1 MTEGWL
7 DVVLQIKCLVG
18 VADAKVANAV
28 AQAKPKDFDEWILR
42 VMGSGIADLF
52 MRPYNFKVC
61 RCSSEYLSARGLEH
75 CHSWSGKCLHVTC
88 TMSCSRP
95 LHSHETSRLMC

>member
-1 MTEGWL
+1 M
-7 DVVLQIKCLVG
+7 LQIKCLVG

-52 MRPYNFKVC
+52 MRPYNFKV
-61 RCSSEYLSARGLEH
+61 RHCSSGYLSVAGLEH
-75 CHSWSGKCLHVTC
+75 CHSWSGKCLLHVTC
-88 TMSCSRP
+88 TVSCSRP